1 MTGPRTLTIAGG
13 GARAD
18 LAPALGGAVLF
29 FGDRRGPLL
38 RAGAAAAVAADP
50 RAAAIFPC
58 VPWFGRIKR
67 DLAAQGRA
75 ATLRATLPD
84 ASPLPLHGDGWIS
97 PWTVVEHD
105 LDRLVCRLGVP
116 PSPSRFPFAYSA
128 RQEFRIE
135 GAALCIALSLRNED
149 DVPMPAGLGLHPY
162 FVRTRSTR
170 VSFSSTAFW
179 TPPGSSPG
187 RLSALPS
194 ALGGGAPAELPG
206 DTLDHSFPGFT
217 GEAIIHDGQ
226 EAVRILSGAPILHV
240 YAPSG
245 EAFFCLE
252 PVTHLPGEFLGAS
265 ADCGARLLAPGEEM
279 SLRLVIDRP
288 F

>member
-1 MTGPRTLTIAGG
+1 M
-13 GARAD
+13 RAD

-29 FGDRRGPLL
+29 LGDRRGPML

-58 VPWFGRIKR
+58 VPWFGRLQS

-75 ATLRATLPD
+75 ASLRATLPD

-97 PWTVVEHD
+97 PWTVIRHD
-105 LDRLVCRLGVP
+105 ETVIRHDEDRLVCRLTVP

-128 RQEFRIE
+128 QQEFRLE
-135 GAALCIALSLRNED
+135 GAALRIALSLRNED

-170 VSFSSTAFW
+170 VSFQAAGFW
-179 TPPGSSPG
+179 TPPGSSAG

-194 ALGGGAPAELPG
+194 SLGAGAPAVLP
-206 DTLDHSFPGFT
+206 DETLDHSFT
-217 GEAIIHDGQ
+217 GVAGKAIVSDAAN
-226 EAVRILSGAPILHV
+226 AVRLTSDAPFLHV
-240 YAPSG
+240 YAPAG

-265 ADCGARLLAPGEEM
+265 TDFGARLLAPGEEM

>member
-1 MTGPRTLTIAGG
+1 MTGSPTLTIAGG
-13 GARAD
+13 GAHAD

-29 FGDRRGPLL
+29 FGDRRGPML
-38 RAGAAAAVAADP
+38 RAGASAAVATDP

-58 VPWFGRIKR
+58 VPWFGRLQS
-67 DLAAQGRA
+67 DLDAQGRA
-75 ATLRATLPD
+75 ASLRATLPD

-170 VSFSSTAFW
+170 VSFQAAGFW
-179 TPPGSSPG
+179 TPPGPSSG
-187 RLSALPS
+187 RLGALPS
-194 ALGGGAPAELPG
+194 ALGGGAPAVLP
-206 DTLDHSFPGFT
+206 DETLDHSFTGFAGT
-217 GEAIIHDGQ
+217 AIVSDGAN
-226 EAVRILSGAPILHV
+226 AVRLASDAPFLHL
-240 YAPSG
+240 YAPAA

-265 ADCGARLLAPGEEM
+265 TDFGARLLAPGEEM